1 MSDAKL
7 EDEGEDRFRVSSGDA
22 ELRVDGNWLMQ
33 FLNRDSGVAPEPG
46 DELPEGYVRS
56 R

>member
-1 MSDAKL
+1 MSDAKS
-7 EDEGEDRFRVSSGDA
+7 EDKGKDSLGASWEDS
-22 ELRVDGNWLMQ
+22 ELHVDGKWLMQ

>member
-1 MSDAKL
+1 MSDAKS
-7 EDEGEDRFRVSSGDA
+7 EDKGKDSFRASSEDA
-22 ELRVDGNWLMQ
+22 ELHVDGNWLLQ